1 MLETAHLEGELRALF
16 EEELGLSPPTN
27 DTDLFESGI
36 MDSLTFVNMLVS
48 IERKF
53 GLVVKLEALELDN
66 FRTLDGIVRFVA
78 HNRRTAGYT
87 AEGDH
92 VKDQCATG

>member
-1 MLETAHLEGELRALF
+1 MAETAQIESELRALF
-16 EEELGLSPPTN
+16 EEELGLSPPAN

-66 FRTLDGIVRFVA
+66 FRTLAGIAWFVA
-78 HNRRTAGYT
+78 HNRRTAEHT
-87 AEGDH
+87 VEGTH

>member
-1 MLETAHLEGELRALF
+1 MPETDHLESELREVF
-16 EEELGLSPPTN
+16 EEELGLSPPAS

-53 GLVVKLEALELDN
+53 GLVVKLENLELDN
-66 FRTLDGIVRFVA
+66 FRSLAGIARFIA
-78 HNRRTAGYT
+78 HNRKPTGNTADDGY
-87 AEGDH
+87 A
-92 VKDQCATG
+92 KDKRAAS

>member
-1 MLETAHLEGELRALF
+1 MTDTDHIESELREIF
-16 EEELGLSPPTN
+16 EEELGLSPPAS

-53 GLVVKLEALELDN
+53 GLVVKLENLELDN
-66 FRTLDGIVRFVA
+66 FRSLAGIAQFIA
-78 HNRRTAGYT
+78 QNRKTEGQA
-87 AEGDH
+87 AENGH
-92 VKDQCATG
+92 VKDQRAAG

>member
-1 MLETAHLEGELRALF
+1 MLDTDHLESELREVF
-16 EEELGLSPPTN
+16 EEELGLSPPAA

-53 GLVVKLEALELDN
+53 GLVVKLENLELDN
-66 FRTLDGIVRFVA
+66 FRCLASIARFIA
-78 HNRRTAGYT
+78 HSRNPAEHATEHAHAKDKRAAG
-87 AEGDH
+87 
-92 VKDQCATG
+92 

>member
-1 MLETAHLEGELRALF
+1 MLETDHLESELREVF
-16 EEELGLSPPTN
+16 EEELGLSPPAN

-53 GLVVKLEALELDN
+53 GLVVKLESLELDN
-66 FRTLDGIVRFVA
+66 FRCLTSIARFIA
-78 HNRRTAGYT
+78 HSRNPAEHAAEPTHAKDKRAAG
-87 AEGDH
+87 
-92 VKDQCATG
+92 